1 LLAQRGA
8 TTCGGL
14 SELHIEMLAAVSPLT
29 ADLLPAHASGRT
41 LEVGFT
47 RLEKK
52 RGALLETI

>member
-1 LLAQRGA
+1 MNR
-8 TTCGGL
+8 
-14 SELHIEMLAAVSPLT
+14 LHIEMLAAFGPLT
-29 ADLLPAHASGRT
+29 ADLLLAHASGRT